1 MFCGRKSLILINL
14 DNFNTNKVTNM
25 SYLFKGCY
33 SLASINLS
41 NFNTNNVNYMSSM
54 FENCYLLASLNIE
67 NFNCDNI
74 KTTDQMNGMFKDCR
88 SLKKEKVIYKDS
100 KINEQLLIDLK

>member
-1 MFCGRKSLILINL
+1 MNISSFDTNNVIDMSNMFDGCSSIISLKI
-14 DNFNTNKVTNM
+14 D
-25 SYLFKGCY
+25 
-33 SLASINLS
+33 

-74 KTTDQMNGMFKDCR
+74 KTTTTNQMNGMFKDCR